1 MDNLKERQRIGD
13 TIRKARKENKITQ
26 KDLSDA
32 LKIRQDVISDYEN
45 GKIKVIPFEKRV
57 KLAEIL
63 KVPLS
68 DLLYS
73 DEIMEKVREEL
84 GINYLNKEYD
94 LLDAL
99 AIELEADFK
108 NIDSAEKL
116 EAVKAKFE
124 AFEKKRLE
132 LEKGVAM
139 LHELLE
145 EITKKAEELKKA
157 ELIQPKN

>member
-1 MDNLKERQRIGD
+1 MNEQQRIGE
-13 TIRKARKENKITQ
+13 IIKKARESAA
-26 KDLSDA
+26 LSQGKLA
-32 LKIRQDVISDYEN
+32 TLLGVQNPVIYKYES

-57 KLAEIL
+57 KLADIL
-63 KVPLS
+63 NVPLS

-73 DEIMEKVREEL
+73 DEIIEKIKEEL

-99 AIELEADFK
+99 EIELEADLK
-108 NIDSAEKL
+108 NIDSVEKL

-132 LEKGVAM
+132 LAKGVAR
-139 LHELLE
+139 LQVLLE
-145 EITKKAEELKKA
+145 EVTKKA
-157 ELIQPKN
+157 ELIQHNN